1 MRARRGEAYGG
12 RWLLCIEAH
21 VSPSHGLGDD
31 PKQAITPKVLAGVD
45 YPGQSPSCSA
55 LFHSGCPYCF
65 MKQKLAKIRA
75 KIDSLDQKT
84 VKLLNARLKCAQE
97 IGELK
102 RGTKGRIYVAER
114 EADVLRRVQAA
125 NTGPLKPAALQAIY
139 REIMSAAIALEKPL
153 CIAYLGPEATN
164 THQAALRKF
173 GSSVEYRPISTIADI
188 FTAVEKRRGGLRRR
202 PGGRIPPRAPCATR
216 STCLSKRRSRSSRR
230 FTRISI
236 TRSFPTN
243 RWRKSK
249 KVYSKDQALAQ
260 CRRWLQRHLP
270 HAQLVDVDS
279 TALGVQIAA
288 KEKGAAA
295 VAPRLAGERYG
306 VPVAAAH
313 IQDLKNNT
321 SRFVFLGREASG
333 SAGSGND
340 KTSLLVSLHH
350 EPGALL
356 HALAPFN
363 RRKLNLTRIESR
375 PSRLRPWD
383 YIFFLDVTGHY
394 EDPAM
399 QAALKELSRK
409 CPLVKWLGS
418 YPVAK
423 R

>member
-1 MRARRGEAYGG
+1 MKKE
-12 RWLLCIEAH
+12 
-21 VSPSHGLGDD
+21 
-31 PKQAITPKVLAGVD
+31 LA
-45 YPGQSPSCSA
+45 Q
-55 LFHSGCPYCF
+55 
-65 MKQKLAKIRA
+65 IRT
-75 KIDSLDQKT
+75 KIDALDQRV
-84 VKLLNARLKCAQE
+84 VKLLNDRLKLAQRV
-97 IGELK
+97 GELK
-102 RGTKGRIYVAER
+102 RGARSRIYVAER
-114 EADVLRRVQAA
+114 EADVLRRVQAGNA
-125 NTGPLKPAALQAIY
+125 GPLKPAALRAIY

-153 CIAYLGPEATN
+153 VIAYLGPEATN

-173 GSSVEYRPISTIADI
+173 GSSVDYRPMATIADI
-188 FTAVEKRRGGLRRR
+188 FTAVEKGEADYGVV
-202 PGGRIPPRAPCATR
+202 PVEN
-216 STCLSKRRSRSSRR
+216 STEGSVRDSLDLFVETPLKIVAEVHQAIEHTLLSHEPLDGIR
-230 FTRISI
+230 
-236 TRSFPTN
+236 
-243 RWRKSK
+243 

-295 VAPRLAGERYG
+295 IAPRLAGERYG
-306 VPVAAAH
+306 VPVAATH

-333 SAGSGND
+333 ATGTGHD

-356 HALAPFN
+356 HALSPFN

-375 PSRLRPWD
+375 PSRLKPWD

-418 YPVAK
+418 YPAATTPVTQ
-423 R
+423 

>member
-1 MRARRGEAYGG
+1 
-12 RWLLCIEAH
+12 
-21 VSPSHGLGDD
+21 
-31 PKQAITPKVLAGVD
+31 
-45 YPGQSPSCSA
+45 
-55 LFHSGCPYCF
+55 

-75 KIDSLDQKT
+75 EIDALDQK
-84 VKLLNARLKCAQE
+84 VVRILNTRLKCAQQ

-102 RGTKGRIYVAER
+102 RGAKTRIYVAER
-114 EADVLRRVQAA
+114 EADVLRRVAAA
-125 NTGPLKPAALQAIY
+125 NQGPLKPAALQAIY
-139 REIMSAAIALEKPL
+139 REIMSAALALEKPL
-153 CIAYLGPEATN
+153 NIAYLGPEATN
-164 THQAALRKF
+164 THAAALRKF
-173 GSSVEYRPISTIADI
+173 GSSVDYRPMATIADI
-188 FTAVEKRRGGLRRR
+188 FTAVEKGEADYGVV
-202 PGGRIPPRAPCATR
+202 PVEN
-216 STCLSKRRSRSSRR
+216 STEGSVRDSLDLFVETPLKIVAELHQEIEHTLLSHEPLAK
-230 FTRISI
+230 I
-236 TRSFPTN
+236 
-243 RWRKSK
+243 K
-249 KVYSKDQALAQ
+249 KIYSKDQALAQ
-260 CRRWLQRHLP
+260 CRRWLQRNLP

-295 VAPRLAGERYG
+295 IAPRIAGERYG
-306 VPVAAAH
+306 VPVAATH

-333 SAGSGND
+333 SAGSGHD

-356 HALAPFN
+356 HALQPFN

-399 QAALKELSRK
+399 QAALKELSKK

-423 R
+423 K

>member
-1 MRARRGEAYGG
+1 
-12 RWLLCIEAH
+12 
-21 VSPSHGLGDD
+21 
-31 PKQAITPKVLAGVD
+31 
-45 YPGQSPSCSA
+45 
-55 LFHSGCPYCF
+55 
-65 MKQKLAKIRA
+65 MKEKLAKIRDQ
-75 KIDSLDQKT
+75 IDDLDRK
-84 VKLLNARLKCAQE
+84 VVRLLNTRLKCAQK

-173 GSSVEYRPISTIADI
+173 GSSVDYRPISTIADI
-188 FTAVEKRRGGLRRR
+188 FTAVEKGEADFGVV
-202 PGGRIPPRAPCATR
+202 PMEN
-216 STCLSKRRSRSSRR
+216 STQGSVRDSLDLFVETPLKIVAELHQDIDHTLLSNEPLAKIR
-230 FTRISI
+230 
-236 TRSFPTN
+236 
-243 RWRKSK
+243 

-260 CRRWLQRHLP
+260 CRHWLQRHLP
-270 HAQLVDVDS
+270 HAQQVDVDS

-295 VAPRLAGERYG
+295 IAPRLAGERYG

-375 PSRLRPWD
+375 PSRLKPWD

-418 YPVAK
+418 YPAAK
-423 R
+423 K

>member
-1 MRARRGEAYGG
+1 MKKKLARIRAR
-12 RWLLCIEAH
+12 
-21 VSPSHGLGDD
+21 
-31 PKQAITPKVLAGVD
+31 
-45 YPGQSPSCSA
+45 
-55 LFHSGCPYCF
+55 
-65 MKQKLAKIRA
+65 
-75 KIDSLDQKT
+75 IDSLDEK
-84 VKLLNARLKCAQE
+84 VVRLLNTRLKCARE

-102 RGTKGRIYVAER
+102 RGAKTRIYVAER
-114 EADVLRRVQAA
+114 EADVLRRVQAS
-125 NTGPLKPAALQAIY
+125 NSGPLKPAALQAIY
-139 REIMSAAIALEKPL
+139 REIMSAALALEKPL

-173 GSSVEYRPISTIADI
+173 GSSVDYRPIPTIADI
-188 FTAVEKRRGGLRRR
+188 FTAVEKGEADYGVV
-202 PGGRIPPRAPCATR
+202 PVEN
-216 STCLSKRRSRSSRR
+216 STEGSVRDSLDLFVETPLKIVAEIHQEIEHTLLSHEPMAKIR
-230 FTRISI
+230 
-236 TRSFPTN
+236 
-243 RWRKSK
+243 

-260 CRRWLQRHLP
+260 CRRWLQRQLP

-295 VAPRLAGERYG
+295 IAPRLAGERYG
-306 VPVAAAH
+306 VPVVATH

-333 SAGSGND
+333 SAGSGHD

-356 HALAPFN
+356 HALQPFN

-399 QAALKELSRK
+399 QAALKELSKK

-418 YPVAK
+418 YPVA
-423 R
+423 RR